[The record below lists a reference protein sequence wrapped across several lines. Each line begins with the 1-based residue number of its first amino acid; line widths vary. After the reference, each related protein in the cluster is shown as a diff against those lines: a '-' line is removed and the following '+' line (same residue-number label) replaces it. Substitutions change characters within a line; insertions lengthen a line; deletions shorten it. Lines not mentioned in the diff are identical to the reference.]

1 MDALRKKLKKTPKEP
16 KGEENE
22 TKEEEMSDDG
32 KKESK
37 LWVNVQSTLV
47 DKWKSVLEILRFW
60 YLNVLLISWECGNKY
75 RTLLGK
81 S

>member
-16 KGEENE
+16 KGGENE

-37 LWVNVQSTLV
+37 L
-47 DKWKSVLEILRFW
+47 
-60 YLNVLLISWECGNKY
+60 
-75 RTLLGK
+75 
-81 S
+81 